1 MNNYFDYDNGF
12 SKGYSVLDKR
22 YIGVWS
28 FIGLPSPSPTPVP
41 SPVPLPNPPHCTG
54 GGSGSLPTGTIS
66 LNDVQNV
73 FGGTNPIG
81 INEYYGVASGI
92 PASGTISL
100 QDFQGASA
108 GGGHPQG
115 VSVTTGYIVG
125 GTDFTAPYPTGFKRD
140 TKLFSFSNETYSS
153 TPPSSLYPI
162 PIRYVGGISDDSN
175 GEGFFGGGLSNP
187 PNGVYQ
193 STLYRIT
200 YSNNTWSNPPG
211 GMIIGNSNKIAYTAT
226 AFNDDYGWWAGGFT
240 PNNTVKTIQRIN
252 FSNET
257 SSLPGNN
264 LVLSKYQHKCSNSAD
279 NAYFAN
285 GTGGFSYPSGY
296 QNTIERLYFANE
308 TVANS
313 PATFPSPKASTANV
327 YNKDY
332 GYFIGGFSGGPAPP
346 YNNLVYHG
354 TVTRFDLCNETI
366 SSPGNNNPANV
377 GGFGNS
383 ISSEDYGYYTEFGAP
398 PFAATSIKTKRL
410 DFSSETI
417 SNAAN
422 NQPSYPS
429 GASAQS
435 SGVLS
440 K

>member
-1 MNNYFDYDNGF
+1 MNNYFDHDNGF
-12 SKGYSVLDKR
+12 SKGYSALDKR

-28 FIGLPSPSPTPVP
+28 FIGSPSPSPTPSP

-54 GGSGSLPTGTIS
+54 GSGSLPTGTIS
-66 LNDVQNV
+66 LSDVQNV

-108 GGGHPQG
+108 SGGHPQG

-125 GTDFTAPYPTGFKRD
+125 GGDFTAPYPTSFKKD
-140 TKLFSFSNETYSS
+140 TRLFSFSNETYSTTTS
-153 TPPSSLYPI
+153 TFI
-162 PIRYVGGISDDSN
+162 PIRNQGGISDDSN
-175 GEGFFGGGLSNP
+175 GEGFFGGGLSAP
-187 PNGVYQ
+187 AYGVY
-193 STLYRIT
+193 SNAIYKIT

-211 GMIIGNSNKIAYTAT
+211 SMIIGNSNKIAYTAT
-226 AFNDDYGWWAGGFT
+226 AFNADYGWWAGGFT
-240 PNNTVKTIQRIN
+240 PNNTIRTIQRIN

-285 GTGGFSYPSGY
+285 GSSGFYYPPY

-313 PATFPSPKASTANV
+313 PATLPSAKANTANV
-327 YNKDY
+327 YNKSY
-332 GYFIGGFSGGPAPP
+332 GYFIGGFDGGPAPP
-346 YNNLVYHG
+346 YNNLVYHN
-354 TVTRFDLCNETI
+354 TVVRFDLCNETI
-366 SSPGNNNPANV
+366 SSPGNNNPTNV
-377 GGFGNS
+377 SGTGNS
-383 ISSEDYGYYTEFGAP
+383 ISSEDYGYYTEPGGP
-398 PFAATSIKTKRL
+398 TPIKTKRI
-410 DFSSETI
+410 DFSNETI

-422 NQPSYPS
+422 NQPSYPPGS
-429 GASAQS
+429 SAQS